1 MSALDAALA
10 RLESGEPLP
19 KEPGLF
25 HLRDCGLITT
35 EQMQRLWE
43 ARDRIQARFN
53 RDVCARI
60 PVECAYC
67 GAMFTRKRIDQKR
80 CQECID
86 RAKPKRR

>member
-25 HLRDCGLITT
+25 HLRDCGFITT
-35 EQMQRLWE
+35 EQMHRLWY
-43 ARDRIQARFN
+43 AKDRIQARFN
-53 RDVCARI
+53 RDVCARF
-60 PVECAYC
+60 PVECQIC

-86 RAKPKRR
+86 RAKPQRR

>member
-19 KEPGLF
+19 KEPGILE
-25 HLRDCGLITT
+25 LKERGLLAYG
-35 EQMQRLWE
+35 QFYRLIRAGE
-43 ARDRIQARFN
+43 AIKRKIN
-53 RDVCARI
+53 RDICERV

-86 RAKPKRR
+86 RAKPQRR